1 MFKSDK
7 WKQYVRCNYF
17 YYLVILLNRS
27 GLSEATRTAYCALS
41 LPVSRYYGRFQDL
54 KVTFYLIRSNEKI
67 FYHCS
72 FKPCCLQSS
81 LLILPRQS
89 NSKTVPPTSEKET
102 ANLVTA
108 VSMKYC
114 NSSLNEELENLQ
126 LSLIHTCRKIWKYLL
141 WVLLQSLLTYQL
153 VFQRSLLHFL

>member
-1 MFKSDK
+1 MFKRDK
-7 WKQYVRCNYF
+7 WKQYIRCNYF

-27 GLSEATRTAYCALS
+27 GLSEATRTVNCASS

-54 KVTFYLIRSNEKI
+54 KVTFYPIRSNEKI

-81 LLILPRQS
+81 LLIFPRQS
-89 NSKTVPPTSEKET
+89 NSKTVPPTNEKET
-102 ANLVTA
+102 ANFVTD

-114 NSSLNEELENLQ
+114 NSSLNEEIENLQ

-141 WVLLQSLLTYQL
+141 WVLLQSLFTYQL
-153 VFQRSLLHFL
+153 VFERSLLYFL